1 MQTDLSDSSFFN
13 HKSVMTDEI
22 MSSLEHYPLIHHNQ
36 LRGIDATLGGGGHS
50 YHLLKKYS
58 DLNIIGLDQ
67 DPFAR
72 KSASEKLDEF
82 KNRIDIKASNFA
94 DFVPK
99 EKVSF
104 VIADLGVNSNQ
115 IDDPNRGF
123 SFQKDGPL
131 DMRMNPFLEVDAEK
145 LIENLSE
152 KDLANLIYKYGDE
165 RLSRKIARKIKM
177 DLKENGKYS
186 GTKELAYSI
195 AGCFPPKQRY
205 KKIHPA
211 TRTFQALRIAVN
223 KEIEVL
229 EKFLQVVPEWLLP
242 GGIISII
249 SFHSLEDRLVKSF
262 FKNDQRLKNLTKKPI
277 TPSEKEVEKNR
288 RARSGKLRIAQL
300 NFGSNTCSRA
310 NNF

>member
-22 MSSLEHYPLIHHNQ
+22 MASLEHYPLIHCNQ
-36 LRGIDATLGGGGHS
+36 LKGIDATLGGGGHS
-50 YHLLKKYS
+50 YQLLRKYS
-58 DLNIIGLDQ
+58 DLKIIGLDQ

-72 KSASEKLDEF
+72 KTASEKLSQF
-82 KNRIDIKASNFA
+82 KNRIDIRASNFA
-94 DFVPK
+94 NFEPK

-115 IDDPNRGF
+115 IDDPKRGF

-131 DMRMNPFLEVDAEK
+131 DMRMNPFLDVDEEK
-145 LIENLSE
+145 LIEALNE

-165 RLSRKIARKIKM
+165 RLSRKIARKIKL

-223 KEIEVL
+223 QELDVL

-249 SFHSLEDRLVKSF
+249 SFHSLEDRLVKSC
-262 FKNDQRLKNLTKKPI
+262 FKNDQRLNNLTKKPI
-277 TPSEKEVEKNR
+277 TPSEQEVELNK

-300 NFGSNTCSRA
+300 D
-310 NNF
+310 

>member
-22 MSSLEHYPLIHHNQ
+22 MSSLEHYPLIQNNQ
-36 LRGIDATLGGGGHS
+36 LKGIDATLGGGGHS
-50 YHLLKKYS
+50 YHLLRKYS

-115 IDDPNRGF
+115 IDDPKRGF

-152 KDLANLIYKYGDE
+152 KDLANIIYKYGDE

-242 GGIISII
+242 GGIISVI
-249 SFHSLEDRLVKSF
+249 SFHSLEDRLVKSC

-277 TPSEKEVEKNR
+277 TPSEQEVELNK

-300 NFGSNTCSRA
+300 N
-310 NNF
+310 

>member
-1 MQTDLSDSSFFN
+1 MQTDSSDSSFFN
-13 HKSVMTDEI
+13 HQSVMTDEI
-22 MSSLEHYPLIHHNQ
+22 IASLEHCSLINNNQ
-36 LRGIDATLGGGGHS
+36 IKGIDATLGGGGHS
-50 YHLLKKYS
+50 YQLLKKYS
-58 DLNIIGLDQ
+58 DLKIIGIDQ

-72 KSASEKLDEF
+72 KSASKKLDEF
-82 KNRIDIKASNFA
+82 ENRIEIKASNFA

-115 IDDPNRGF
+115 IDDPKRGF

-131 DMRMNPFLEVDAEK
+131 DMRMNPLLEVDAKK
-145 LIENLSE
+145 LIEALNE
-152 KDLANLIYKYGDE
+152 KELANLIYKYGDE

-229 EKFLQVVPEWLLP
+229 EKVLQVVPEWLLP

-249 SFHSLEDRLVKSF
+249 SFHSLEDRLVKSS

-277 TPSEKEVEKNR
+277 TPSEQEVELNK

-300 NFGSNTCSRA
+300 K
-310 NNF
+310 

>member
-22 MSSLEHYPLIHHNQ
+22 MASLEHYPLIHNNK
-36 LRGIDATLGGGGHS
+36 LKGIDATLGGGGHS
-50 YHLLKKYS
+50 YHLLRKYS

-72 KSASEKLDEF
+72 KSASKKLDEF
-82 KNRIDIKASNFA
+82 KDRIDIRASNFA

-115 IDDPNRGF
+115 IDEPKRGF

-131 DMRMNPFLEVDAEK
+131 DMRMNPSLEVDAEK
-145 LIENLSE
+145 LIESLNE

-186 GTKELAYSI
+186 GTKELAYSM

-223 KEIEVL
+223 KEIDVL

-249 SFHSLEDRLVKSF
+249 SFHSLEDRIVKSS

-277 TPSEKEVEKNR
+277 TPSVQEVEFNK

-300 NFGSNTCSRA
+300 N
-310 NNF
+310 

>member
-13 HKSVMTDEI
+13 HKSVMRDEI
-22 MSSLEHYPLIHHNQ
+22 IASLKHYPLINNKQ
-36 LRGIDATLGGGGHS
+36 LKGIDATLGGGGHS
-50 YHLLKKYS
+50 YHLLRKYS
-58 DLNIIGLDQ
+58 DLKIIGLDQ

-72 KSASEKLDEF
+72 KSALKKLDEF

-94 DFVPK
+94 DFIPK

-115 IDDPNRGF
+115 IDDPKRGF

-131 DMRMNPFLEVDAEK
+131 DMRMNPLLEVDAEQ
-145 LIENLSE
+145 LINTLSE
-152 KDLANLIYKYGDE
+152 KDLADLIYKYGEE
-165 RLSRKIARKIKM
+165 RLSRKISRKIKM
-177 DLKENGKYS
+177 DLKEKGKYS

-223 KEIEVL
+223 KEIEAL
-229 EKFLQVVPEWLLP
+229 ENFLKVAPNWLLP

-249 SFHSLEDRLVKSF
+249 SFHSLEDRLVKTS
-262 FKNDQRLKNLTKKPI
+262 FKNDKRLNNLTKKPI
-277 TPSEKEVEKNR
+277 TPSEQEVEVNK
-288 RARSGKLRIAQL
+288 RARSGKLRVAQL
-300 NFGSNTCSRA
+300 N
-310 NNF
+310 

>member
-22 MSSLEHYPLIHHNQ
+22 MASLEHYPLIHKNKIK
-36 LRGIDATLGGGGHS
+36 GIDATLGGGGHS
-50 YHLLKKYS
+50 YHLLRKYS
-58 DLNIIGLDQ
+58 NLNIIGLDQ

-72 KSASEKLDEF
+72 KSASIKLDEF
-82 KNRIDIKASNFA
+82 QNRIDIRASNFA

-115 IDDPNRGF
+115 IDNPKRGF

-145 LIENLSE
+145 LIAALNE

-165 RLSRKIARKIKM
+165 RLSRKIARKIKK
-177 DLKENGKYS
+177 DLQENGKYS

-229 EKFLQVVPEWLLP
+229 EKFLQIVPEWLLP

-249 SFHSLEDRLVKSF
+249 SFHSLEDRLVKNS
-262 FKNDQRLKNLTKKPI
+262 FKNDLRLKNLTKKPI
-277 TPSEKEVEKNR
+277 TPSEQEVELNK

-300 NFGSNTCSRA
+300 N
-310 NNF
+310 

>member
-22 MSSLEHYPLIHHNQ
+22 MASLEHYPLINNNQ
-36 LRGIDATLGGGGHS
+36 LKGIDATLGGGGHS
-50 YHLLKKYS
+50 YYLLRKYS

-72 KSASEKLDEF
+72 KSATKKLDEF
-82 KNRIDIKASNFA
+82 KNRLDIRATNFA
-94 DFVPK
+94 DFIPK

-115 IDDPNRGF
+115 IDDPKRGF

-145 LIENLSE
+145 LIEALNE
-152 KDLANLIYKYGDE
+152 KDLANLIYKYGEE

-249 SFHSLEDRLVKSF
+249 SFHSLEDRLVKNS

-277 TPSEKEVEKNR
+277 TPSEQEVELNK

-300 NFGSNTCSRA
+300 K
-310 NNF
+310 

>member
-1 MQTDLSDSSFFN
+1 
-13 HKSVMTDEI
+13 
-22 MSSLEHYPLIHHNQ
+22 
-36 LRGIDATLGGGGHS
+36 
-50 YHLLKKYS
+50 
-58 DLNIIGLDQ
+58 
-67 DPFAR
+67 
-72 KSASEKLDEF
+72 
-82 KNRIDIKASNFA
+82 
-94 DFVPK
+94 
-99 EKVSF
+99 
-104 VIADLGVNSNQ
+104 
-115 IDDPNRGF
+115 
-123 SFQKDGPL
+123 
-131 DMRMNPFLEVDAEK
+131 MNPFLEVDAEK
-145 LIENLSE
+145 LIEALNE
-152 KDLANLIYKYGDE
+152 KDLANLIYKYGEE

-249 SFHSLEDRLVKSF
+249 SFHSLEDRLVKNS

-277 TPSEKEVEKNR
+277 TPSVQEVELNK

-300 NFGSNTCSRA
+300 KYQPIISSVMI
-310 NNF
+310 

>member
-13 HKSVMTDEI
+13 HQSVMTYEI
-22 MSSLEHYPLIHHNQ
+22 MASLEHYPLINNNQ
-36 LRGIDATLGGGGHS
+36 LKGIDATLGGGGHS
-50 YHLLKKYS
+50 YHLLRKYS

-72 KSASEKLDEF
+72 KSASKKLDEF
-82 KNRIDIKASNFA
+82 QNRIDIRASNFA

-115 IDDPNRGF
+115 IDDPKRGF

-145 LIENLSE
+145 LIEALDE

-177 DLKENGKYS
+177 DLRENGKYS

-223 KEIEVL
+223 KEIDVL
-229 EKFLQVVPEWLLP
+229 EKFLQVVPEWILP

-249 SFHSLEDRLVKSF
+249 SFHSLEDRLVKSS

-277 TPSEKEVEKNR
+277 TPSLQEVELNK

-300 NFGSNTCSRA
+300 N
-310 NNF
+310 

>member
-1 MQTDLSDSSFFN
+1 MQTELSDSSFFN

-22 MSSLEHYPLIHHNQ
+22 MASLEHYPSIHNNQ
-36 LRGIDATLGGGGHS
+36 LKGIDATLGGGGHS
-50 YHLLKKYS
+50 YHLLSKYS

-67 DPFAR
+67 DPLAR
-72 KSASEKLDEF
+72 KSASKKLDEF
-82 KNRIDIKASNFA
+82 QNRIDIRASNFA

-99 EKVSF
+99 EKVCF

-115 IDDPNRGF
+115 IDDPKRGF

-131 DMRMNPFLEVDAEK
+131 DMRMNPLLEVDAEK
-145 LIENLSE
+145 LIDSLNE

-223 KEIEVL
+223 L
-229 EKFLQVVPEWLLP
+229 
-242 GGIISII
+242 
-249 SFHSLEDRLVKSF
+249 SL
-262 FKNDQRLKNLTKKPI
+262 I
-277 TPSEKEVEKNR
+277 H
-288 RARSGKLRIAQL
+288 I
-300 NFGSNTCSRA
+300 
-310 NNF
+310 

>member
-1 MQTDLSDSSFFN
+1 MQNDLSDSSFFN

-22 MSSLEHYPLIHHNQ
+22 MASLEHYPLIHNNKVK
-36 LRGIDATLGGGGHS
+36 GIDATLGGGGHS
-50 YHLLKKYS
+50 YHLLRKYS

-72 KSASEKLDEF
+72 KSASKKLDEF

-94 DFVPK
+94 EFVPK

-115 IDDPNRGF
+115 IDEPKRGF

-131 DMRMNPFLEVDAEK
+131 DMRMNPSFEVDAEK
-145 LIENLSE
+145 LIEALNE

-229 EKFLQVVPEWLLP
+229 EKFLQVIPEWLLP

-249 SFHSLEDRLVKSF
+249 SFHSLEDRLVKNY

-277 TPSEKEVEKNR
+277 TPSEQEVEINK

-300 NFGSNTCSRA
+300 N
-310 NNF
+310 

>member
-22 MSSLEHYPLIHHNQ
+22 MASLEHYPLINNNQ
-36 LRGIDATLGGGGHS
+36 LKGIDATLGGGGHS
-50 YHLLKKYS
+50 YNLLRKYS

-72 KSASEKLDEF
+72 KSASKKLDEF
-82 KNRIDIKASNFA
+82 KNRLDIRATNFA
-94 DFVPK
+94 DFIPK

-115 IDDPNRGF
+115 IDDPKRGF

-145 LIENLSE
+145 LIEALNE
-152 KDLANLIYKYGDE
+152 KDLANLIYKYGEE

-229 EKFLQVVPEWLLP
+229 EKFLQVVPEWILP

-249 SFHSLEDRLVKSF
+249 SFHSLEDRLVKNS

-277 TPSEKEVEKNR
+277 TPSEQEVELNK

-300 NFGSNTCSRA
+300 K
-310 NNF
+310 

>member
-22 MSSLEHYPLIHHNQ
+22 MASLEHYPLIHDNK
-36 LRGIDATLGGGGHS
+36 LKGIDATLGGGGHS
-50 YHLLKKYS
+50 YHLLRKYS

-72 KSASEKLDEF
+72 KSASKKLDEF
-82 KNRIDIKASNFA
+82 QNRIDIRASNFA

-115 IDDPNRGF
+115 IDDPKRGF

-145 LIENLSE
+145 LIEALDE

-177 DLKENGKYS
+177 DLRENGKYS

-223 KEIEVL
+223 KEIDVL

-249 SFHSLEDRLVKSF
+249 SFHSLEDRLVKSS

-277 TPSEKEVEKNR
+277 TPSVKEVELNK

-300 NFGSNTCSRA
+300 N
-310 NNF
+310 

>member
-13 HKSVMTDEI
+13 HQSVMTDEI
-22 MSSLEHYPLIHHNQ
+22 MASLEHYPLIHNYQ
-36 LRGIDATLGGGGHS
+36 LKGNDATLGGGGHS
-50 YHLLKKYS
+50 YNLLRKYS

-72 KSASEKLDEF
+72 KSASKKLDEF
-82 KNRIDIKASNFA
+82 KNRIDIRASNFA
-94 DFVPK
+94 DFIPK

-115 IDDPNRGF
+115 IDDPKRGF

-152 KDLANLIYKYGDE
+152 KDLANVIYKYGDE

-177 DLKENGKYS
+177 DLKANGKYS

-223 KEIEVL
+223 KEIDVL

-249 SFHSLEDRLVKSF
+249 SFHSLEDRLVKNS

-277 TPSEKEVEKNR
+277 TPSEQEVELNK

-300 NFGSNTCSRA
+300 K
-310 NNF
+310 

>member
-22 MSSLEHYPLIHHNQ
+22 MASIEHYPLIHNKQ
-36 LRGIDATLGGGGHS
+36 LKGIDATLGGGGHS
-50 YHLLKKYS
+50 YHLLRKYS

-72 KSASEKLDEF
+72 QSASKKLYEF
-82 KNRIDIKASNFA
+82 KNRIDIRASNFA
-94 DFVPK
+94 DFEPK

-115 IDDPNRGF
+115 IDDPKRGF

-131 DMRMNPFLEVDAEK
+131 DMRMNPLLKVDAEK
-145 LIENLSE
+145 LIKTLDE

-177 DLKENGKYS
+177 DLKLNGQYS

-229 EKFLQVVPEWLLP
+229 EKFLQIVPNWLSP

-249 SFHSLEDRLVKSF
+249 SFHSLEDRLVKNS

-277 TPSEKEVEKNR
+277 TPSEQEVEINK
-288 RARSGKLRIAQL
+288 RARSGKLRVAQL
-300 NFGSNTCSRA
+300 N
-310 NNF
+310 

>member
-13 HKSVMTDEI
+13 HQSVMTNEMI
-22 MSSLEHYPLIHHNQ
+22 ASLEHYPLIQNNQ
-36 LRGIDATLGGGGHS
+36 LKGIDATLGGGGHS
-50 YHLLKKYS
+50 YQLLRKYS
-58 DLNIIGLDQ
+58 DLKIIGLDQ

-72 KSASEKLDEF
+72 KSASKKLDEF

-115 IDDPNRGF
+115 IDNPKRGF

-131 DMRMNPFLEVDAEK
+131 DMRMNPFLEVNAEK
-145 LIENLSE
+145 LIEDLNE

-249 SFHSLEDRLVKSF
+249 SFHSLEDRLVKNSF
-262 FKNDQRLKNLTKKPI
+262 KYDQRLKNLTKKPI
-277 TPSEKEVEKNR
+277 TPSEQEVELNK

-300 NFGSNTCSRA
+300 N
-310 NNF
+310 

>member
-1 MQTDLSDSSFFN
+1 MQTELSDSSLFN
-13 HKSVMTDEI
+13 HKSVMTHEI
-22 MSSLEHYPLIHHNQ
+22 MASLEYYPLINNKK
-36 LRGIDATLGGGGHS
+36 LKGIDATLGGGGHS
-50 YHLLKKYS
+50 YQLLRKYS
-58 DLNIIGLDQ
+58 DLKIIGLDQ
-67 DPFAR
+67 DPLAR
-72 KSASEKLDEF
+72 EYASKKLDEF
-82 KNRIDIKASNFA
+82 KKRIDIKASNFA
-94 DFVPK
+94 NFEPK

-115 IDDPNRGF
+115 IDNPKRGF

-131 DMRMNPFLEVDAEK
+131 DMRMNPFLEVDAER
-145 LIENLSE
+145 LIETLNE
-152 KDLANLIYKYGDE
+152 KDLADLIYKYGE
-165 RLSRKIARKIKM
+165 EKLSRKIARKIKM

-195 AGCFPPKQRY
+195 AGCFPPKHRY

-229 EKFLQVVPEWLLP
+229 EKFLQVVPDWLLP

-249 SFHSLEDRLVKSF
+249 SFHSLEDRLVKTS

-277 TPSEKEVEKNR
+277 TPSEQEVEVNK

-300 NFGSNTCSRA
+300 S
-310 NNF
+310 

>member
-13 HKSVMTDEI
+13 HKSVMKDEI
-22 MSSLEHYPLIHHNQ
+22 MDSLEHYPLINNNQ
-36 LRGIDATLGGGGHS
+36 LKGIDATLGGGGHS
-50 YHLLKKYS
+50 YHLLRKYS
-58 DLNIIGLDQ
+58 DLKIIGLDQ

-72 KSASEKLDEF
+72 KSASKKLDEF
-82 KNRIDIKASNFA
+82 KDRVDIRASNFA
-94 DFVPK
+94 EFVPK

-115 IDDPNRGF
+115 IDEPKRGF

-131 DMRMNPFLEVDAEK
+131 DMRMNPSFEVDAEK
-145 LIENLSE
+145 LIEALNE

-177 DLKENGKYS
+177 HLKENGKYS

-229 EKFLQVVPEWLLP
+229 EKFLQVVPEWLMP

-249 SFHSLEDRLVKSF
+249 SFHSLEDRLVKNS

-277 TPSEKEVEKNR
+277 TPSEQEVELNK
-288 RARSGKLRIAQL
+288 RARSAKLRIAQL
-300 NFGSNTCSRA
+300 N
-310 NNF
+310 

>member
-13 HKSVMTDEI
+13 HQSVMTDEI
-22 MSSLEHYPLIHHNQ
+22 MASLEHYPVIHDNK
-36 LRGIDATLGGGGHS
+36 LKGIDATLGGGGHS
-50 YHLLKKYS
+50 YHLLRKYS

-72 KSASEKLDEF
+72 KSASNKLDEF
-82 KNRIDIKASNFA
+82 QNRLDIRATNFA
-94 DFVPK
+94 EFVPK

-115 IDDPNRGF
+115 IDDPKRGF

-145 LIENLSE
+145 LIEALNE

-249 SFHSLEDRLVKSF
+249 SFHSLEDRLVKSS

-277 TPSEKEVEKNR
+277 TPSVQEVELNK

-300 NFGSNTCSRA
+300 S
-310 NNF
+310 

>member
-13 HKSVMTDEI
+13 HQSVMTDEI
-22 MSSLEHYPLIHHNQ
+22 MASLEHYPLIHNNK
-36 LRGIDATLGGGGHS
+36 LKGIDATLGGGGHS
-50 YHLLKKYS
+50 YHLLRKYS

-72 KSASEKLDEF
+72 KSALKKLDEF
-82 KNRIDIKASNFA
+82 KSRIDIRASNFA

-115 IDDPNRGF
+115 IDDPKRGF

-131 DMRMNPFLEVDAEK
+131 DMRMNPFLEVDAEN
-145 LIENLSE
+145 LIEALNE
-152 KDLANLIYKYGDE
+152 NELANLIYKYGDE

-249 SFHSLEDRLVKSF
+249 SFHSLEDRLVKSC

-277 TPSEKEVEKNR
+277 TPSEQEVELNK

-300 NFGSNTCSRA
+300 N
-310 NNF
+310 

>member
-22 MSSLEHYPLIHHNQ
+22 LASLEHYPLINNNK
-36 LRGIDATLGGGGHS
+36 LKGIDATLGGGGHS
-50 YHLLKKYS
+50 YNLLRKYS

-72 KSASEKLDEF
+72 KSASKKLDEF
-82 KNRIDIKASNFA
+82 KNRLDIRATNFA
-94 DFVPK
+94 DFMPK

-115 IDDPNRGF
+115 IDDPKRGF

-145 LIENLSE
+145 LIEALNE
-152 KDLANLIYKYGDE
+152 KDLANLIYKYGEE

-229 EKFLQVVPEWLLP
+229 EKFLQVVPEWILP

-249 SFHSLEDRLVKSF
+249 SFHSLEDRLVKNS

-277 TPSEKEVEKNR
+277 TPSEQEVELNK

-300 NFGSNTCSRA
+300 K
-310 NNF
+310 

>member
-13 HKSVMTDEI
+13 HQSVMTDEI
-22 MSSLEHYPLIHHNQ
+22 MASLEYYPLIHNNQ
-36 LRGIDATLGGGGHS
+36 LKGIDATLGGGGHS
-50 YHLLKKYS
+50 YHLLRKYS

-72 KSASEKLDEF
+72 KSASKKLDEF
-82 KNRIDIKASNFA
+82 KNRLDIRAANFA
-94 DFVPK
+94 DFMPK

-104 VIADLGVNSNQ
+104 VIADLGVSSNQ

-145 LIENLSE
+145 LIEALNE
-152 KDLANLIYKYGDE
+152 KDLANLIYKYGEE
-165 RLSRKIARKIKM
+165 RLSRKIARKIKI

-229 EKFLQVVPEWLLP
+229 EKFLQVVPEWILP

-249 SFHSLEDRLVKSF
+249 SFHSLEDRLVKSS

-277 TPSEKEVEKNR
+277 TPSEEEVKLNI

-300 NFGSNTCSRA
+300 K
-310 NNF
+310 

>member
-22 MSSLEHYPLIHHNQ
+22 MASLRHYPLIDNNQ
-36 LRGIDATLGGGGHS
+36 LKGIDATLGGGGHS
-50 YHLLKKYS
+50 YYLLRKYS

-72 KSASEKLDEF
+72 KSASKKLDEF
-82 KNRIDIKASNFA
+82 KNRVDIRASNFA

-115 IDDPNRGF
+115 IDNPKRGF

-152 KDLANLIYKYGDE
+152 KDLANLIFKYGDE

-229 EKFLQVVPEWLLP
+229 EKFLKVVPEWLLP

-249 SFHSLEDRLVKSF
+249 SFHSLEDRLVKSS

-277 TPSEKEVEKNR
+277 TPSEQEVELNK

-300 NFGSNTCSRA
+300 S
-310 NNF
+310 

>member
-22 MSSLEHYPLIHHNQ
+22 MASLEQYPLIHNNQ
-36 LRGIDATLGGGGHS
+36 VKGIDATLGGGGHS
-50 YHLLKKYS
+50 YHLLRKYS
-58 DLNIIGLDQ
+58 DLKIIGIDQ

-72 KSASEKLDEF
+72 KSASKKLDEF
-82 KNRIDIKASNFA
+82 KDRIDIRASNFA
-94 DFVPK
+94 DFLPN

-115 IDDPNRGF
+115 IDEPKRGF

-131 DMRMNPFLEVDAEK
+131 DMRMNPSLEFDAEK
-145 LIENLSE
+145 LIEALNE

-177 DLKENGKYS
+177 HLKENGKYS

-249 SFHSLEDRLVKSF
+249 SFHSLEDRLVKNS

-277 TPSEKEVEKNR
+277 TPSEQEVELNK
-288 RARSGKLRIAQL
+288 RARSAKLRIAQL
-300 NFGSNTCSRA
+300 N
-310 NNF
+310 

>member
-1 MQTDLSDSSFFN
+1 
-13 HKSVMTDEI
+13 
-22 MSSLEHYPLIHHNQ
+22 
-36 LRGIDATLGGGGHS
+36 LR
-50 YHLLKKYS
+50 KYS

-72 KSASEKLDEF
+72 KSASDKLDEF

-115 IDDPNRGF
+115 IDDPKRGF

-152 KDLANLIYKYGDE
+152 KDLANIIYKYGDE

-249 SFHSLEDRLVKSF
+249 SFHSLEDRLVKNF

-277 TPSEKEVEKNR
+277 TPSEQEVEQNK

-300 NFGSNTCSRA
+300 N
-310 NNF
+310 

>member
-1 MQTDLSDSSFFN
+1 
-13 HKSVMTDEI
+13 MTDEI
-22 MSSLEHYPLIHHNQ
+22 MASLEHYPLICNNQ
-36 LRGIDATLGGGGHS
+36 LKGIDATLGGGGHS
-50 YHLLKKYS
+50 YHLLRKYS
-58 DLNIIGLDQ
+58 DLHIIGLDQ

-72 KSASEKLDEF
+72 KSALKKLDEF
-82 KNRIDIKASNFA
+82 KSRIDIRATNFA

-115 IDDPNRGF
+115 IDEPKRGF

-131 DMRMNPFLEVDAEK
+131 DMRMNPSLEVDAEK
-145 LIENLSE
+145 LIESLNE

-186 GTKELAYSI
+186 GTKELAYSN

-229 EKFLQVVPEWLLP
+229 EKFLQVVPNWLLP

-249 SFHSLEDRLVKSF
+249 SFHSLEDRLVKNS

-277 TPSEKEVEKNR
+277 TPSEQEVELNK

-300 NFGSNTCSRA
+300 N
-310 NNF
+310 

>member
-22 MSSLEHYPLIHHNQ
+22 MASLEHYPLIQNNQ
-36 LRGIDATLGGGGHS
+36 LKGIDATLGGGGHS
-50 YHLLKKYS
+50 YHLLRKYS

-72 KSASEKLDEF
+72 KSASEKLNEF
-82 KNRIDIKASNFA
+82 KDRIDIKASNFA

-115 IDDPNRGF
+115 IDDPKRGF

-152 KDLANLIYKYGDE
+152 KDLANVIYKFGDE
-165 RLSRKIARKIKM
+165 RLSRKIARKIKI
-177 DLKENGKYS
+177 DLKESGKYS

-277 TPSEKEVEKNR
+277 TPSEQEVEQNK

-300 NFGSNTCSRA
+300 N
-310 NNF
+310 

>member
-22 MSSLEHYPLIHHNQ
+22 MASLEHYPLIHNKQ
-36 LRGIDATLGGGGHS
+36 LKGIDATLGGGGHS
-50 YHLLKKYS
+50 YHLLRKYS

-72 KSASEKLDEF
+72 KSASKKLDEF
-82 KNRIDIKASNFA
+82 KNRLDIRATNFA
-94 DFVPK
+94 DFMPK

-115 IDDPNRGF
+115 IDDPKRGF

-145 LIENLSE
+145 LIEALNE
-152 KDLANLIYKYGDE
+152 KDLANLIYKYGEE

-229 EKFLQVVPEWLLP
+229 EKFLQVVPEWILP

-249 SFHSLEDRLVKSF
+249 SFHSLEDRLVKNSF
-262 FKNDQRLKNLTKKPI
+262 KKDQRLKNLTKKPI
-277 TPSEKEVEKNR
+277 TPSEQEVELNK

-300 NFGSNTCSRA
+300 K
-310 NNF
+310 